1 MLTVNGE
8 QKYVLNLNEYSNQNL
23 FELTVESY
31 DGDSMLNWGIDSTL
45 CAGVTSE
52 KELNLLKLDLNVESI
67 KNVSYIVLKNTN
79 GEMALIKIIPDEDEI
94 GEKVYVFKTGKIE
107 ISGRTTTIVIVSKRN
122 NKNWNWN
129 VSYDGEPISYEF
141 KTTKTKLIIN
151 NVDNFDEAAL
161 GYISLSQY
169 KSNKKIKI
177 WLRHKTCE
185 ETEIDNIEEAD

>member
-1 MLTVNGE
+1 M
-8 QKYVLNLNEYSNQNL
+8 
-23 FELTVESY
+23 
-31 DGDSMLNWGIDSTL
+31 GIDSTL

-161 GYISLSQY
+161 GYIALSQY

>member
-107 ISGRTTTIVIVSKRN
+107 ISGKTATIVIVSKRN

-161 GYISLSQY
+161 GYIALSQY

>member
-1 MLTVNGE
+1 MQEKLEKLFN
-8 QKYVLNLNEYSNQNL
+8 QCINE
-23 FELTVESY
+23 
-31 DGDSMLNWGIDSTL
+31 
-45 CAGVTSE
+45 
-52 KELNLLKLDLNVESI
+52 LKSIGLNVSKE
-67 KNVSYIVLKNTN
+67 NV
-79 GEMALIKIIPDEDEI
+79 GDIKIQI
-94 GEKVYVFKTGKIE
+94 
-107 ISGRTTTIVIVSKRN
+107 SKRN

-161 GYISLSQY
+161 GYIALSQY

>member
-1 MLTVNGE
+1 M
-8 QKYVLNLNEYSNQNL
+8 
-23 FELTVESY
+23 
-31 DGDSMLNWGIDSTL
+31 
-45 CAGVTSE
+45 
-52 KELNLLKLDLNVESI
+52 
-67 KNVSYIVLKNTN
+67 
-79 GEMALIKIIPDEDEI
+79 
-94 GEKVYVFKTGKIE
+94 
-107 ISGRTTTIVIVSKRN
+107 IVSKRN

-161 GYISLSQY
+161 GYIALSQY